1 MSLSLFKWLN
11 YYYLGLFEC
20 FPFFLRFRMS
30 LIKFTL
36 WNLERPRRLK
46 FFYRQD
52 AGGGHGGVWG
62 RGVRSV
68 LFRESCLVMFVIFW
82 NRAWHIISI
91 I

>member
-46 FFYRQD
+46 FFYRQEVGD
-52 AGGGHGGVWG
+52 TGCLCLCLGRPCKVLLGFSLLQLPGLGH
-62 RGVRSV
+62 
-68 LFRESCLVMFVIFW
+68 
-82 NRAWHIISI
+82 
-91 I
+91 